1 MAIKNIS
8 TRMKICGRGAK
19 CSGGHSAVEQSGYIC
34 REKMYSEYDGQTY
47 YPKYAEDLVHSEV
60 LLPDN
65 APSEYR
71 DPARLW
77 NSVEMAEKGKNAQLA
92 RTWRIELPNEW
103 TYEYATMFVRNFC
116 EKHFVSKGMCVQ
128 FAIHDSENDKG
139 QRKLHCHIMMTLRSL
154 DEQGKWMPKQK
165 KIYLTDENGERIPVI
180 DKKTGQQKVDKQNR
194 KQWKCTTEKTNDW
207 DDQKYSKLWRVELTN
222 AINAA
227 NAELGMTE
235 NFWEHRSFKEQGLD
249 IEPQIHLGEKAS
261 AMERVGIH
269 TIRGDIN
276 RGIIERNAIIMN
288 AKAMLEQAK
297 KELEEIKAIPV
308 EAVKVVKDIRNEIL
322 DMIREVAKRNNDRL
336 SLPIRKGEFI
346 SKITN
351 RGELQKKEFMETFV
365 HNMGWTTF
373 EEMKEARQS
382 LRAEYDTLSETMTA
396 KAERINYLSGLLDAH
411 KDYSPFQEINA
422 EYWKLK
428 KAEESNKGKG
438 GFLGFAKKSVAQE
451 YKLQHQSEL
460 NTYKFHRDILRGM
473 IKEDDKKITPKAWQ
487 KELDTL
493 TKEYDEAKKPYSQLV
508 WKLAS
513 IEVLNHNHRDLERML
528 ENESHQRSREP
539 RNRNQSL

>member
-65 APSEYR
+65 APPEYK
-71 DPARLW
+71 DPAMLW
-77 NSVEMAEKGKNAQLA
+77 NSVEMAEKGKSAQLA

-139 QRKLHCHIMMTLRSL
+139 QRNLHCHIMMTLRSL

-165 KIYLTDENGERIPVI
+165 KIYLMDENGERIPVI

-207 DDQKYSKLWRVELTN
+207 DEQKYSKLWRAELTK

-261 AMERVGIH
+261 AMERAGIH

-276 RGIIERNAIIMN
+276 RGIIERNTIIMN
-288 AKAMLEQAK
+288 AKAMLEN
-297 KELEEIKAIPV
+297 L
-308 EAVKVVKDIRNEIL
+308 
-322 DMIREVAKRNNDRL
+322 KRSRLFRSRQLKPLRL
-336 SLPIRKGEFI
+336 SR
-346 SKITN
+346 
-351 RGELQKKEFMETFV
+351 
-365 HNMGWTTF
+365 
-373 EEMKEARQS
+373 MKS
-382 LRAEYDTLSETMTA
+382 L
-396 KAERINYLSGLLDAH
+396 I
-411 KDYSPFQEINA
+411 
-422 EYWKLK
+422 
-428 KAEESNKGKG
+428 
-438 GFLGFAKKSVAQE
+438 
-451 YKLQHQSEL
+451 
-460 NTYKFHRDILRGM
+460 
-473 IKEDDKKITPKAWQ
+473 
-487 KELDTL
+487 
-493 TKEYDEAKKPYSQLV
+493 
-508 WKLAS
+508 
-513 IEVLNHNHRDLERML
+513 
-528 ENESHQRSREP
+528 
-539 RNRNQSL
+539 